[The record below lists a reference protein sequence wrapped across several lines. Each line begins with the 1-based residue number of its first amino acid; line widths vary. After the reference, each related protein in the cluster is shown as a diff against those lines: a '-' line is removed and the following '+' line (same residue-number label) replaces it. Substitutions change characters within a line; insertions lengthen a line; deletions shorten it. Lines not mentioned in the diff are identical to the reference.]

1 MLFSCNFEREFEDKT
16 KSDKEVTVHYYKF
29 NQTLSTLFL
38 ILEVIYCLICMAI
51 FLLIIYWNHEEHTDI
66 ILGKDAQYESDEEK
80 EDLSH
85 EEYLEEM
92 RLQKIR

>member
-1 MLFSCNFEREFEDKT
+1 M
-16 KSDKEVTVHYYKF
+16 HYYKF

-38 ILEVIYCLICMAI
+38 ILEVIYCLLYMAI